1 MFSPRRHSPIY
12 ILGVSYGKD
21 MIGGDGMGYFIEAEP
36 SVNLYVEDINP
47 QSGKAIVFLHG
58 WPLSHLQFEYQFD
71 DLSRKGYRCIGIDWR
86 GFGRSDKPATGY
98 NYNRLAD
105 DIRAVVEAL
114 QLNNFTLAGHS
125 TGGAIALRYMSRY
138 RGAGVSKLVL
148 IDAAAPVGFTEET
161 AAKLLQQASN
171 DRPKMMREVTDTFF
185 FQYITQPFSD
195 WFFQLGLQAAGW
207 STKAVIE
214 MLRDE
219 KLYDDPEK
227 VAAPAL
233 IIHGIQDK
241 VIPFAQAKE
250 LSRKIRNSYLVP
262 FQYSGH
268 GPFWEER
275 KIFNRILTQFIG

>member
-171 DRPKMMREVTDTFF
+171 DRPKMMREVTDTFSF
-185 FQYITQPFSD
+185 NILHNRSQTGFSI
-195 WFFQLGLQAAGW
+195 GIAGGRL
-207 STKAVIE
+207 V
-214 MLRDE
+214 
-219 KLYDDPEK
+219 
-227 VAAPAL
+227 
-233 IIHGIQDK
+233 DK
-241 VIPFAQAKE
+241 
-250 LSRKIRNSYLVP
+250 
-262 FQYSGH
+262 SGH
-268 GPFWEER
+268 RNAER
-275 KIFNRILTQFIG
+275 